1 MCFDS
6 GCITLEDRL
15 PDEVQRVFAIR
26 SILILLK
33 EMNLASEVCR
43 IYEVSAEDLDMLA
56 FIESEL
62 QKMEPEP
69 E

>member
-1 MCFDS
+1 M
-6 GCITLEDRL
+6 